1 MPFALSASWLICG
14 SLSRYWSQI
23 KGTVSVV
30 STASWS
36 ILNGAGSCG
45 LGSFLPAPR
54 GSRSSS
60 LWIRGLPWWL
70 RGDES
75 TSQCRRCRFRPWVR
89 EMPRRRKAGPAE
101 KESGSPR
108 EGKRVPRRRKY
119 THSSTLAWEISW
131 TEEPG
136 GLPSVGSQRVRH
148 DLAWKARNT
157 HDCTHTDHDRL
168 RASHWRRL
176 GRLMCKAPRKTHKRC
191 C

>member
-1 MPFALSASWLICG
+1 MAWGLGPRAPHTCLSSSSSHVPFALSASWLICG

-89 EMPRRRKAGPAE
+89 EMPWRRKAGPAE
-101 KESGSPR
+101 KESGSPG
-108 EGKRVPRRRKY
+108 EG
-119 THSSTLAWEISW
+119 STPTPVLL
-131 TEEPG
+131 PG
-136 GLPSVGSQRVRH
+136 KSHGQRSLVGCGP
-148 DLAWKARNT
+148 W
-157 HDCTHTDHDRL
+157 
-168 RASHWRRL
+168 
-176 GRLMCKAPRKTHKRC
+176 GHKESDTT
-191 C
+191 

>member
-1 MPFALSASWLICG
+1 MAWGLGPRAPHTCLSSSSSHVPFALSASWLICG

-75 TSQCRRCRFRPWVR
+75 TASAGDAGSVPGSERCR
-89 EMPRRRKAGPAE
+89 G
-101 KESGSPR
+101 
-108 EGKRVPRRRKY
+108 EGKRVPRRRKAGPPEKEVHPLQY
-119 THSSTLAWEISW
+119 SCLGNLMDRGAWWAAVRGVTKSQTRLSVESTEHA
-131 TEEPG
+131 
-136 GLPSVGSQRVRH
+136 
-148 DLAWKARNT
+148 
-157 HDCTHTDHDRL
+157 
-168 RASHWRRL
+168 
-176 GRLMCKAPRKTHKRC
+176 
-191 C
+191 